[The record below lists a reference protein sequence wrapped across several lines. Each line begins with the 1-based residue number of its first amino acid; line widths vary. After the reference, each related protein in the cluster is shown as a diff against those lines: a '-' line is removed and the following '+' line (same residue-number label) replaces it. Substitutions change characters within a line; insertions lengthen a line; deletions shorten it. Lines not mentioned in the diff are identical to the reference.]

1 MTRARLLVPVVLLL
15 LTASC
20 IRLGRRPPAPQPPV
34 AGPVL
39 PIDSIPPIRI
49 DSIVRRVAGA
59 PVESAFVAP
68 PAAPRAQQRPAE
80 RCLLDIEG
88 DRSQFIKDPIS
99 QKYTSYFGGG
109 FTARCPA
116 QGITITAD
124 SAEFYDQNQL
134 YYLLGNVKYREKRVH
149 LDADKL
155 TYFRAEERLLAE
167 GNVFAVMPDS
177 TSMTGPRAEYY
188 RAIRGVRT
196 RSRMV
201 ATLRPVLRLYEADS
215 LGQRRG
221 EPVLLTA
228 DNINGEGDS
237 LFVAWGTVQL
247 DRSDLMARGDS
258 AQLDNGR
265 QFARLMQQPFV
276 ESKGRDKFTLRG
288 AVIDVFAHNK
298 LVERVVAMDS
308 AVAVSQELTLS
319 SDTIDLRVKGN
330 QLQRAFAFG
339 PGAASAVTPERTVIA
354 DSLDVRMPGQKMR
367 EMYAVRAAYAESDP
381 DSTKVKS
388 AERDWLRGDTIVAR
402 FDSVA
407 TGDTTSRPT
416 IRDLLASGNASSFY
430 QVPNSKAVDKPGINY
445 VRGRQIVVDF
455 KERDVQT
462 VTVVDSASGV
472 FLEAAADTAAVKP
485 GTPTRRPRRN
495 TPAPRRPP
503 NAVRRP

>member
-1 MTRARLLVPVVLLL
+1 VSRLRVLLSIVL
-15 LTASC
+15 LAATAGC
-20 IRLGRRPPAPQPPV
+20 MRLGRRPPAPPPPV
-34 AGPVL
+34 AGPIM
-39 PIDSIPPIRI
+39 PADSIPLIRM

-68 PAAPRAQQRPAE
+68 PAAPRPQERPAE
-80 RCLLDIEG
+80 RCLLEIEG

-109 FTARCPA
+109 FTGRCPT

-167 GNVFAVMPDS
+167 GNVYAVMPDS

-188 RAIRGVRT
+188 RAVRGVRA
-196 RSRMV
+196 RARMV
-201 ATLRPVLRLYEADS
+201 ATMRPTLKLYEADS

-237 LFVAWGTVQL
+237 VFVAWGTVQL

-258 AQLDNGR
+258 AELDNRR
-265 QFARLMQQPFV
+265 QFARLMKQPYV
-276 ESKGRDKFTLRG
+276 ESKGKDAFTLRG
-288 AVIDVFAHNK
+288 KVIDVFARNK
-298 LVERVVAMDS
+298 LVERVVARDS
-308 AVAVSQELTLS
+308 AVAVSRELTLS
-319 SDTIDLRVKGN
+319 SDTIDLRVKDN

-354 DSLDVRMPGQKMR
+354 DSLDVRMPGQRIR

-381 DSTKVKS
+381 EHEGPLGR
-388 AERDWLRGDTIVAR
+388 ARLAAWRHHRRPLRLGRRRRYHVAPPDPRPPRVGQRQLVLPGAQQQGRRQAGNQLRQGAADHRRLQGAGRADRHRRRFRLGDL
-402 FDSVA
+402 
-407 TGDTTSRPT
+407 P
-416 IRDLLASGNASSFY
+416 
-430 QVPNSKAVDKPGINY
+430 
-445 VRGRQIVVDF
+445 RGRGRYGGRQA
-455 KERDVQT
+455 RHSHTPPRPQH
-462 VTVVDSASGV
+462 
-472 FLEAAADTAAVKP
+472 AAGQA
-485 GTPTRRPRRN
+485 
-495 TPAPRRPP
+495 PA
-503 NAVRRP
+503 

>member
-1 MTRARLLVPVVLLL
+1 MSRLRVLLSIVL
-15 LTASC
+15 LAATAGC
-20 IRLGRRPPAPQPPV
+20 MRLGRRPPAPPPPV
-34 AGPVL
+34 AGPIM
-39 PIDSIPPIRI
+39 PADSIPLIRM

-68 PAAPRAQQRPAE
+68 PAAPRPQERPAE
-80 RCLLDIEG
+80 RCLLEIEG

-109 FTARCPA
+109 FTGRCPT

-167 GNVFAVMPDS
+167 GNVYAVMPDS

-188 RAIRGVRT
+188 RAVRGVRA
-196 RSRMV
+196 RARMV
-201 ATLRPVLRLYEADS
+201 ATMRPTLKLYEADS

-237 LFVAWGTVQL
+237 VFVAWGTVQL

-258 AQLDNGR
+258 AELDNRR
-265 QFARLMQQPFV
+265 QFARLMKQPYV
-276 ESKGRDKFTLRG
+276 ESKGKDAFTLRG
-288 AVIDVFAHNK
+288 KVIDVFARNK
-298 LVERVVAMDS
+298 LVERVVARDS
-308 AVAVSQELTLS
+308 AVAVSRELTLS
-319 SDTIDLRVKGN
+319 SDTIDLRVKDN

-354 DSLDVRMPGQKMR
+354 DSLDVRMPGQRIR

-381 DSTKVKS
+381 DSTKVRS
-388 AERDWLRGDTIVAR
+388 AERELRGTHRRPLDRQRGEPRRAPGSRLSRWAR
-402 FDSVA
+402 QLVYRCPTA
-407 TGDTTSRPT
+407 RP
-416 IRDLLASGNASSFY
+416 RQAGN
-430 QVPNSKAVDKPGINY
+430 QL
-445 VRGRQIVVDF
+445 VRGRRSRRF
-455 KERDVQT
+455 KEGTCRRHRRRFRLGD
-462 VTVVDSASGV
+462 
-472 FLEAAADTAAVKP
+472 FLEAVALRRRQ
-485 GTPTRRPRRN
+485 GTST
-495 TPAPRRPP
+495 RPP
-503 NAVRRP
+503 GATPPQAPVTRPTP

>member
-1 MTRARLLVPVVLLL
+1 VSRLRVLLSIVL
-15 LTASC
+15 LAATAGC
-20 IRLGRRPPAPQPPV
+20 MRLGRRPPAPPPPV
-34 AGPVL
+34 AGPIM
-39 PIDSIPPIRI
+39 PADSIPLIRM

-68 PAAPRAQQRPAE
+68 PAAPRPQERPAE
-80 RCLLDIEG
+80 RCLLEIEG

-109 FTARCPA
+109 FTGRCPT

-167 GNVFAVMPDS
+167 GNVYAVMPDS

-188 RAIRGVRT
+188 RAVRGVRA
-196 RSRMV
+196 RARMV
-201 ATLRPVLRLYEADS
+201 ATMRPTLKLYEADS

-237 LFVAWGTVQL
+237 VFVAWGTVQL

-258 AQLDNGR
+258 AELDNRR
-265 QFARLMQQPFV
+265 QFARLMKQPYV
-276 ESKGRDKFTLRG
+276 ESKGKDAFTLRG
-288 AVIDVFAHNK
+288 KVIDVFARNK
-298 LVERVVAMDS
+298 LVERVVARDS
-308 AVAVSQELTLS
+308 AVAVSRELTLS
-319 SDTIDLRVKGN
+319 SDTIDLRVKDN

-354 DSLDVRMPGQKMR
+354 DSLDVRMPGQRIR

-381 DSTKVKS
+381 DSTKVRS

-402 FDSVA
+402 FDSA
-407 TGDTTSRPT
+407 AAGDTTSRPR

-430 QVPNSKAVDKPGINY
+430 QVPNSKAADKPGINY
-445 VRGRQIVVDF
+445 VRGRQIIVDF

-462 VTVVDSASGV
+462 VTVVDSASGI
-472 FLEAAADTAAVKP
+472 FLEAVADTAAAKP
-485 GTPTRRPRRN
+485 GTPTRRPGRN
-495 TPAPRRPP
+495 TPPARRPP